1 MRKKSFIFLSLI
13 CVFIL
18 VIPFHGFSMYVGNYS
33 EQSFNEDEPDT
44 ITESKSSIASSLTIK
59 YLIIKSATYFFKCKS
74 NIDLLTSQ
82 LEAADIE
89 GVNFYELQKNVNDA
103 LYNMKT
109 ARYYYQSLKSKAD
122 NTPYNQ
128 TVISRL
134 IVFDYD
140 SFSAEFGLNGDIF
153 NQVKGYLK
161 GGDVRGTYACLY
173 DYTDNIIDML
183 ETVQKEVYYWDIPGI
198 KNVWK
203 LHQECAHMLLFGQYI
218 AQIFQNLLG

>member
-18 VIPFHGFSMYVGNYS
+18 VIPFRGFSMYVANYS
-33 EQSFNEDEPDT
+33 EQSFNEGEMDT
-44 ITESKSSIASSLTIK
+44 STESKSSIASSFTIK
-59 YLIIKSATYFFKCKS
+59 YLIIKSATYFFKGKS
-74 NIDLLTSQ
+74 KIDLLASR

-89 GVNFYELQKNVNDA
+89 GVNFYELQQIVNDA
-103 LYNMKT
+103 LCNMKT
-109 ARYYYQSLKSKAD
+109 ARYYYQALKNKAD

-128 TVISRL
+128 TVINQL
-134 IVFDYD
+134 TAFDYD
-140 SFSAEFGLNGDIF
+140 SFSVEIGLNGDIF

-161 GGDVRGTYACLY
+161 LGDVRGTYARLCS
-173 DYTDNIIDML
+173 YTENVIDML
-183 ETVQKEVYYWDIPGI
+183 ETVQKEVYYWEIPDIE
-198 KNVWK
+198 NVWK

>member
-1 MRKKSFIFLSLI
+1 MRKKSLIFLSLI

-44 ITESKSSIASSLTIK
+44 STESKSSIASSFTIK
-59 YLIIKSATYFFKCKS
+59 YLIIKSATYFFKGKS
-74 NIDLLTSQ
+74 KIDLLASG

-89 GVNFYELQKNVNDA
+89 GINFYELQQIVNDA
-103 LYNMKT
+103 LCNMKT
-109 ARYYYQSLKSKAD
+109 ARYYYQALKSKAD

-128 TVISRL
+128 MVINQL
-134 IVFDYD
+134 TVFDYD
-140 SFSAEFGLNGDIF
+140 SFSAGIGLNGDIF

-161 GGDVRGTYACLY
+161 VGDVRGTYARLY
-173 DYTDNIIDML
+173 AYTDNIIDML
-183 ETVQKEVYYWDIPGI
+183 ETVQKEVYYWQIPGI
-198 KNVWK
+198 ENVWK

>member
-1 MRKKSFIFLSLI
+1 
-13 CVFIL
+13 
-18 VIPFHGFSMYVGNYS
+18 MYVGNYS
-33 EQSFNEDEPDT
+33 EQSFNDGDPDT
-44 ITESKSSIASSLTIK
+44 STESKSSIASSFTIK
-59 YLIIKSATYFFKCKS
+59 YLIIKSATYFFKGKS
-74 NIDLLTSQ
+74 NIDLLASR

-89 GVNFYELQKNVNDA
+89 AVNFYELQKIVNDA

-109 ARYYYQSLKSKAD
+109 ARYYYQALKSKAD

-128 TVISRL
+128 TIISQL

-161 GGDVRGTYACLY
+161 AGDVRGTYARLY
-173 DYTDNIIDML
+173 AYTDNIIDML
-183 ETVQKEVYYWDIPGI
+183 ETVQKEVYYWDIPEI